1 MSETDEPAA
10 AGGGDGAL
18 TAAQRARSER
28 NRLRAR
34 ALRDARPLRP
44 AAGVEAARGD
54 GSAAIDSGG
63 GFLLEGDESA
73 PPAPRPRPA
82 PVVDPSARPR
92 CLDCGRLFP
101 QSFLFDAFDHSVC
114 DDCRSVPRSESRLGD
129 RTPVE
134 RAIDLFRDD
143 EGAHSLMPRTEAK
156 SEFLLKDCD
165 LDSRPPPLRCVRR
178 RNPHRAGYGEMRL
191 YLRAQLEE
199 RALLVWGSEALL
211 RAERERRERAR
222 DVTRRRQARRRLREL
237 RLDVRSSAYGAG
249 GARAAHEHR
258 FGPERYD
265 AAADGYERTCDEC
278 GHVER
283 YEKM

>member
-114 DDCRSVPRSESRLGD
+114 DDC
-129 RTPVE
+129 
-134 RAIDLFRDD
+134 RDD